1 MSKLKLTYDKMLN
14 YLKDSFSNKE
24 RHDFEKEVMKDPF
37 EEEAFEGL
45 SDLSMQ
51 EFKGDIFDLQHKIK
65 KKTKKRSI
73 IRMWKPIV
81 AAASVLILFSL
92 GLIMFLNTSKESVY
106 EIVDATV
113 KTEDNVVITDDKR
126 EDVFKEPENI
136 KNEVVVAFEETETEE
151 EIEEEVFREPIIDK
165 SANVRSKI
173 SKPTLVLSAD
183 KEVEELVSIEPIK
196 EKTNYNT
203 QTDLVELINEEQVAE
218 SANVQWSGQVISSSL
233 GEPLA
238 GASVII
244 QGSYKD
250 GVVTDFD
257 GKYKIKASKNA
268 VLEVLYLGFE
278 TVEVTF
284 ENRKKILL
292 DDDLAALDEV
302 VVVGYGTKKKKS
314 ITGSITKIKEEVL
327 SNKANLQI
335 EEALVGRVSGI
346 NVSSS
351 EVSEVKAIPPQ
362 GNERSYE
369 RWIVE
374 QLDAS
379 EFEKGKQYDVT
390 VNFDVNKKG
399 KLLNVKLSGIVESSE
414 KKHIKSIILSG
425 EKWIP
430 AQNKNGTLKE
440 SQELVL
446 RFHF

>member
-73 IRMWKPIV
+73 ITMWKPIV

-218 SANVQWSGQVISSSL
+218 SANVEWSGQVISSSL

-369 RWIVE
+369 RWVVE

>member
-51 EFKGDIFDLQHKIK
+51 EFEGDIFDLQHKIK

-73 IRMWKPIV
+73 ITMWKPIV

-106 EIVDATV
+106 EIVDTTV

-126 EDVFKEPENI
+126 EDVFREPENI
-136 KNEVVVAFEETETEE
+136 KNEVVVAFEETEIEE

-165 SANVRSKI
+165 SANVRSRI
-173 SKPTLVLSAD
+173 SKPTLVLAAD

-196 EKTNYNT
+196 EKTNYNI
-203 QTDLVELINEEQVAE
+203 QADLVELINEEQVAK
-218 SANVQWSGQVISSSL
+218 SANVEWSGQVISSSL

-327 SNKANLQI
+327 SNKANVQV
-335 EEALVGRVSGI
+335 EEALVGRVSGV

-351 EVSEVKAIPPQ
+351 EESEAKAIPPQ

-369 RWIVE
+369 RWLIE

-425 EKWIP
+425 EKWMP

>member
-73 IRMWKPIV
+73 ITMWKPIV

-369 RWIVE
+369 RWVVE